1 LISVQKDVEAEN
13 AKFNDAVQKYE
24 AEKSMSKVHKA
35 NTHTHSLSLSL
46 YRSRS
51 LILHQVDKLLKEYNA
66 KVEETKKY
74 VAEIPPATPFDMR
87 IKRSPLSLS
96 LFLSVFR
103 VYACFCAMSLCM
115 YLYMCLRVSLHL
127 PFLLVFCAQP
137 SLMLSQFLGVP
148 DQHRGGE
155 ARLR

>member
-1 LISVQKDVEAEN
+1 VPEPNVYVFLLLVLISVQKDVEAEN

-96 LFLSVFR
+96 LSLSFSP
-103 VYACFCAMSLCM
+103 YSEFMP
-115 YLYMCLRVSLHL
+115 VS
-127 PFLLVFCAQP
+127 V
-137 SLMLSQFLGVP
+137 
-148 DQHRGGE
+148 R
-155 ARLR
+155 